1 MWRKAGANAEG
12 RCLLHVPEH
21 APGTLQM
28 PDGEPVSASRVL
40 LLRLI
45 EELLRYGERR
55 RQLFEQS
62 VSRIAALENPV
73 VLDGERGGKQKV
85 FPERSMAWYEF
96 LRLEWSKRPE
106 EEPRFLEEMRRSA
119 EAAAADAEAPA
130 EALAAVD
137 PGRALPATLVTILN
151 GGDEV
156 DPKTGAL
163 RLLRTNIGSILARI
177 GITPSQLGLAAD
189 ARVLTDQMIRDAVRM
204 SSRIILQIDLTQDPP
219 YLKGNRPTRIVFPSI
234 VVIIATTEGPAL
246 LVKDPDAP
254 DFLNESDL
262 PKGLVDMKADKK
274 RVPVVLGAAPQRVAA
289 APKPAAA
296 SAAAPPVEPAASA
309 PL

>member
-1 MWRKAGANAEG
+1 
-12 RCLLHVPEH
+12 
-21 APGTLQM
+21 
-28 PDGEPVSASRVL
+28 
-40 LLRLI
+40 LRLI

-62 VSRIAALENPV
+62 VSRIASLENPV
-73 VLDGERGGKQKV
+73 TLEGERGGKQKI

-119 EAAAADAEAPA
+119 EAAASERDAAAPA

-137 PGRALPATLVTILN
+137 PGSALSPTLVTILN
-151 GGDEV
+151 GGEEV

-189 ARVLTDQMIRDAVRM
+189 AKALTDAMIRDAVRM
-204 SSRIILQIDLTQDPP
+204 SGRVILQLDLTQDPP
-219 YLKGNRPTRIVFPSI
+219 YTKGNRPTRVVFPS
-234 VVIIATTEGPAL
+234 VVVLVATPEGPAL

-254 DFLNESDL
+254 DFLSESEL

-274 RVPVVLGAAPQRVAA
+274 RVPVVLGVAPQRIAA
-289 APKPAAA
+289 APKLLQAASAPVEAAAAAAAAAAA
-296 SAAAPPVEPAASA
+296 SAPAANT
-309 PL
+309 L